1 MPNCVYVNQRPVHHE
16 QFRLDDHLVSQ
27 ERVFSL
33 SKTWLNSK
41 TYLRKGEWLMME
53 EGMIF
58 PQDLSWFGDEPAIA
72 ISEVFYK
79 LCAASQSGT
88 LTEVLHVPS
97 SPRG

>member
-1 MPNCVYVNQRPVHHE
+1 
-16 QFRLDDHLVSQ
+16 
-27 ERVFSL
+27 
-33 SKTWLNSK
+33 
-41 TYLRKGEWLMME
+41 MME

-58 PQDLSWFGDEPAIA
+58 PQDLSWFGDEPAIV